1 VDTGKRRGISTQ
13 IVGEAAISS
22 DGSFSALVPANVP
35 MQFQLI
41 DTSGRVLVNHKP
53 WIHVA
58 PGATERCVGC
68 HAPHNQNPTVQTL
81 EARQLPSQNVEARRV
96 TQFHFHQDIQP
107 ILDQKC
113 IACHDSANVH
123 GAAGYNPNRAGSKG
137 ISLVGRFTPA
147 NVTESYQTLTG
158 ASRDMGMNAY
168 TRTQNARR
176 SPLMHWLTGVQLDAT
191 PPTAFPN
198 PPALVDHSRMLNE
211 EELDKIARWIDT
223 GTNFRVVTDNVPN
236 ALQQLDVST
245 FTARIWPIMQARG
258 CVVCHDSSGTVRGI
272 GQDAM
277 DLSIGD
283 AETEDE
289 AVENRI
295 LAMAAQMNFM
305 IPEASPLLRKPLG
318 EALGG
323 LSHVGGQIWAGVD
336 DPDYLAIYQW
346 IVASNPRL
354 NPAAA
359 PNVSDLVNV
368 ENYPNPFRDTT
379 TFVYRLNGS
388 VATKVDLSI
397 YSVNGKVIRELSGT
411 TTIGGASMG
420 WNTITWDG
428 KDKNGKVVSNDVY
441 FFILKAEFGDGAK
454 KKFRGKCVKVN

>member
-1 VDTGKRRGISTQ
+1 M
-13 IVGEAAISS
+13 A
-22 DGSFSALVPANVP
+22 P
-35 MQFQLI
+35 MQAKS
-41 DTSGRVLVNHKP
+41 TK
-53 WIHVA
+53 
-58 PGATERCVGC
+58 
-68 HAPHNQNPTVQTL
+68 
-81 EARQLPSQNVEARRV
+81 
-96 TQFHFHQDIQP
+96 
-107 ILDQKC
+107 
-113 IACHDSANVH
+113 
-123 GAAGYNPNRAGSKG
+123 
-137 ISLVGRFTPA
+137 
-147 NVTESYQTLTG
+147 
-158 ASRDMGMNAY
+158 
-168 TRTQNARR
+168 
-176 SPLMHWLTGVQLDAT
+176 
-191 PPTAFPN
+191 
-198 PPALVDHSRMLNE
+198 LNE
-211 EELDKIARWIDT
+211 VCKAKF
-223 GTNFRVVTDNVPN
+223 GKS
-236 ALQQLDVST
+236 LQE
-245 FTARIWPIMQARG
+245 
-258 CVVCHDSSGTVRGI
+258 
-272 GQDAM
+272 AM
-277 DLSIGD
+277 ASNPQS
-283 AETEDE
+283 A
-289 AVENRI
+289 
-295 LAMAAQMNFM
+295 AMAAQMNFM